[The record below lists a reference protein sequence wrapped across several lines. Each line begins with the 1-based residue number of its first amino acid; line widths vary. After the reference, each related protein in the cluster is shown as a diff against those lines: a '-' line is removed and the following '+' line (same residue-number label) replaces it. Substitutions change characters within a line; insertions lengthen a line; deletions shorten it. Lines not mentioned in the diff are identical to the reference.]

1 MHRKDFTRAQRVG
14 DQIQREL
21 AGIIA
26 REVDD
31 PRVGDVTLSGVDVSK
46 DLGHAKV
53 LVTVPVD
60 ADAEGCVGALN
71 RAARFIRHRLA
82 GRIRMR
88 HMPSIRFEY
97 DPTLDQANRLDALIE
112 SVAPG
117 PEEPVDESQS

>member
-1 MHRKDFTRAQRVG
+1 MPRKDFSRAQRVG

-26 REVDD
+26 RDIDD
-31 PRVGDVTLSGVDVSK
+31 PRVGAVTLSGVDVSK

-53 LVTVPVD
+53 LVTVPAE
-60 ADAEGCVGALN
+60 ADAERCVGALN
-71 RAARFIRHRLA
+71 RAARYLRRRLA

-97 DPTLDQANRLDALIE
+97 DGTLDEANRIDALIE
-112 SVAPG
+112 SVVPPAD
-117 PEEPVDESQS
+117 EEREA